1 MATSGSDAASTM
13 AVARRLVELCRQNK
27 PVQAVDELYGP
38 DIVSVEAVANP
49 QMPQRMQGI
58 AAVRG
63 KAEWWLANHEVH
75 KAEAD
80 GPWPHGDRFIV
91 RFRYDVTA
99 KAGPMAGQRMQ
110 LDEAALYTVRGG
122 KVVHEEFFY
131 DMGG

>member
-1 MATSGSDAASTM
+1 MGTSGSDTASTM
-13 AVARRLVELCRQNK
+13 AVAKRLVELCRQNK
-27 PVQAVDELYGP
+27 PIQAVDELYAP
-38 DIVSVEAVANP
+38 DVVSVEAQANP
-49 QMPQRMQGI
+49 AMPQRMQGI
-58 AAVRG
+58 AAIRG
-63 KAEWWLANHEVH
+63 KAEWWLANHDVH
-75 KAEAD
+75 RAEAD

-99 KAGPMAGQRMQ
+99 KAGPMAGKRMQ